1 MNGSGLNRA
10 PLSFKMLLTYFTQ
23 ISGGVFMNVRCNY
36 CGQNF
41 NLSSEFMAKAVAEA
55 TEKRQKS
62 YAIECFNCRKQIKVS
77 VARMRPFAQA
87 AAEMEEPQAEPEA
100 RADDNQ
106 E

>member
-1 MNGSGLNRA
+1 
-10 PLSFKMLLTYFTQ
+10 
-23 ISGGVFMNVRCNY
+23 MNVRCNY

-41 NLSSEFMAKAVAEA
+41 NLSHEFMVEAVAKADQ
-55 TEKRQKS
+55 KRQKS

-87 AAEMEEPQAEPEA
+87 AAAHSEAEAPEGAAEEPEA
-100 RADDNQ
+100 QAGDGQ

>member
-1 MNGSGLNRA
+1 
-10 PLSFKMLLTYFTQ
+10 
-23 ISGGVFMNVRCNY
+23 MNVRCNY

-41 NLSSEFMAKAVAEA
+41 NLSREFLIQAVAEA

-77 VARMRPFAQA
+77 VARMQPLVRA
-87 AAEMEEPQAEPEA
+87 AGETEEPEVPESA
-100 RADDNQ
+100 VDENQ